1 MTTPRA
7 GVNDNAH
14 GSGTGSKQPRT
25 GHEACDSLA
34 AETSRAD
41 NENFFKQVNIEFLVH
56 ELKDPVSLIET
67 SARMLLD
74 KQGPTAL
81 LTPDQQRSMQRI
93 LRNTHK
99 TRDMLNE
106 LLEVGRAQNACF
118 HCRPFKPHDVLRHL
132 LITTIESS
140 APELVEPMGQKPD
153 IQSNLTFLASRGI
166 RLDVTPAAESAIME
180 QDEIKFRQI
189 VGNLFKNAFYYRRH
203 HLLIHL
209 ACQHKW
215 ISVAVRDDGPGIA
228 SAHHEL
234 IFQRYKQI
242 TPHASMARSGHGLGL
257 AVARILARS
266 MGGDI
271 TLESEL
277 GQGAVFRLN
286 LPCAF
291 EDRTDK

>member
-1 MTTPRA
+1 MTTLRTGA
-7 GVNDNAH
+7 HDNAH
-14 GSGTGSKQPRT
+14 GGGTEPEQPRK
-25 GHEACDSLA
+25 GAEACDNPA
-34 AETSRAD
+34 PQTACTE

-74 KQGPTAL
+74 KQDPAAP

-93 LRNTHK
+93 LRNTQK

-118 HCRPFKPHDVLRHL
+118 HCRPFKPNDVLRHL

-140 APELVEPMGQKPD
+140 VPEWVEQMGQHAD
-153 IQSNLTFLASRGI
+153 VAGQLTFLASRGI

-180 QDEIKFRQI
+180 QDEVKFRQI
-189 VGNLFKNAFYYRRH
+189 VGNLFKNALYYRRH

-215 ISVAVRDDGPGIA
+215 VSVAVRDDGPGIA

-286 LPCAF
+286 LPHAF
-291 EDRTDK
+291 EDRTGR